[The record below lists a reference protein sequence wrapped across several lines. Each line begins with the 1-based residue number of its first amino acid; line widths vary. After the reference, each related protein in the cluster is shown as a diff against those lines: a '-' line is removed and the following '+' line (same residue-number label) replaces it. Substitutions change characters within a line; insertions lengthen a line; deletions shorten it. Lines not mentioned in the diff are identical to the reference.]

1 MADGAESKLQGGGA
15 KGGGARG
22 EHLTLKVIGQ
32 DGHEVFFKMRRAA
45 PLKKLMNAYCERQNV
60 SFGQI
65 RFLYDC
71 VRLQPENTPVSMEM
85 EDGDAVDAML
95 NMQGG
100 AMEIA
105 VQLRCAGGA

>member
-1 MADGAESKLQGGGA
+1 MADGAESKLQGGEA
-15 KGGGARG
+15 KGEGARG

-71 VRLQPENTPVSMEM
+71 VRLQPENTPASMEM